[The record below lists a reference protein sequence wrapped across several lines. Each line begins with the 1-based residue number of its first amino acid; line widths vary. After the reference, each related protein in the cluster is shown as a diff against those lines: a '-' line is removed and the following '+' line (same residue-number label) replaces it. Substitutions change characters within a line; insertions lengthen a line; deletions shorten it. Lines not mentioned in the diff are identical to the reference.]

1 MIVKMIDSVLWYCF
15 LLTVCMKRLT
25 LLHLRSHLGNNVFVE
40 ILVSVDAVCHHCH
53 DVYSAKIYVTSLNI
67 RFCVKFD

>member
-1 MIVKMIDSVLWYCF
+1 VVLLFAYSMHETTDVVTFEKSSW
-15 LLTVCMKRLT
+15 
-25 LLHLRSHLGNNVFVE
+25 LGNNVFVE

-67 RFCVKFD
+67 RFCVKFDQVH